1 MVVVLVVLVIIC
13 HNHSGSGGVVVV
25 VVVVAVVPAVEMVVA
40 SPRRASH
47 AIGTRCIYRDRFSC
61 SLGRLQASTSV
72 CARMVQ
78 SSCSLLKATEVK
90 AENDMSKLLKIKI
103 LRPIR
108 L

>member
-1 MVVVLVVLVIIC
+1 MIGSSPRSPC

-25 VVVVAVVPAVEMVVA
+25 VVIAVALAVEMVVA

-90 AENDMSKLLKIKI
+90 AENDMSKLLKI
-103 LRPIR
+103 RF
-108 L
+108 